1 VDGLWHRRLRAKS
14 AFTFPEQATRFP
26 PESYKPVQNLLSR
39 MKSMRPLAVGRDATC
54 RPNGAYFRGLPR
66 LAKINPDATTSR
78 QPTCRPG
85 IGDSG
90 GSA

>member
-1 VDGLWHRRLRAKS
+1 MDGLWHRRLRAKP

-54 RPNGAYFRGLPR
+54 RPNGAYLRAPVHGDLGFRLEG
-66 LAKINPDATTSR
+66 TTV
-78 QPTCRPG
+78 
-85 IGDSG
+85 SG
-90 GSA
+90 G